1 MRVKTGVVR
10 RANHKKIIKAT
21 KGYIGRRKSV
31 FKLAKQAVL
40 KAGQYSYRDRRVKKR
55 TMRALWIV
63 KLNAAVR
70 MQGLTYSEFIKK
82 MTEKNITVNRKILSD
97 LAVKEPT
104 VFAAIVDKVK

>member
-1 MRVKTGVVR
+1 MRVKTGIVR
-10 RANHKKIIKAT
+10 RANHKKIIKQT

-31 FKLAKQAVL
+31 FKLAKQAVI

-82 MTEKNITVNRKILSD
+82 MTEKNITINRKVLSD
-97 LAVKEPT
+97 LAVKEPAA
-104 VFAAIVDKVK
+104 FAAIVAKVK